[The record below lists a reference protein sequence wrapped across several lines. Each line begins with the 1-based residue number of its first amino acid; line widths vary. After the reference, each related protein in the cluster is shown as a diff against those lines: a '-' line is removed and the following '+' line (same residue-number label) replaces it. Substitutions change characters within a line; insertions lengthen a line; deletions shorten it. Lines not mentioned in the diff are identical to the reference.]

1 MKIKKDGIIQ
11 EIETIS
17 TGTIEAVISR
27 DEMQCAIH
35 QGILDK
41 ENLVLISIGEPGEF
55 YKYSILSKEEVQGF
69 KDCLQIEF
77 WDVEEDFGDYTI
89 ITDEEA
95 KTIQNFILVNLQ
107 KDPDTRF
114 IVNCKAG
121 KSRSA
126 AVAKA
131 IECIKFFGIGEEA
144 KYNYKTSFDSEISKH
159 SRYCPN
165 LTVFDK
171 IVKDYNQAEVKSK
184 MKEEY
189 LKEIKKIDKQ
199 ISKLYTKQN
208 TIKDELLK
216 YRISTGNY
224 ISGTDLIELPNYTR
238 INIDVILD
246 SNLEEVYIP
255 DGEGVYIQ
263 DGRLDCSSYSEGLLY
278 FSDNDKCYIYSYRY
292 SKQKL
297 DIKYILLKE
306 D

>member
-27 DEMQCAIH
+27 DEIQCAIH

-69 KDCLQIEF
+69 KDFLQIEF

-131 IECIKFFGIGEEA
+131 IECIANFGIGEEA
-144 KYNYKTSFDSEISKH
+144 KYNYKTSFESEFYNYK
-159 SRYCPN
+159 RYSPN
-165 LTVFDK
+165 LVVFDA
-171 IVKDYNQAEVKSK
+171 IVK
-184 MKEEY
+184 
-189 LKEIKKIDKQ
+189 
-199 ISKLYTKQN
+199 
-208 TIKDELLK
+208 
-216 YRISTGNY
+216 NY
-224 ISGTDLIELPNYTR
+224 A
-238 INIDVILD
+238 
-246 SNLEEVYIP
+246 
-255 DGEGVYIQ
+255 
-263 DGRLDCSSYSEGLLY
+263 
-278 FSDNDKCYIYSYRY
+278 
-292 SKQKL
+292 
-297 DIKYILLKE
+297 
-306 D
+306 